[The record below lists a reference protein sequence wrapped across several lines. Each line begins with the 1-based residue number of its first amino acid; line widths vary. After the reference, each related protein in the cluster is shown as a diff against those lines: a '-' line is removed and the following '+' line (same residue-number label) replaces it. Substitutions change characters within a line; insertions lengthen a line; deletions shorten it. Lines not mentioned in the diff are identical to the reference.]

1 MSLTGNVVNA
11 RLTNYRR
18 GFPIEIPIEISI
30 DHWYRIYYCMYLS
43 NLMNSARPTWSRCCS
58 THTRHACTYTRHRRD
73 YTRVYN
79 IYIYTYMSRPRA
91 IPCLFPQFSRVIILL
106 SRGEPWVGVNHRVGV
121 SWHTTHWYDDP
132 IERAISH
139 VCRAIVRL
147 QFRSGSILYQQCLLW
162 NPRRERESF

>member
-1 MSLTGNVVNA
+1 M
-11 RLTNYRR
+11 TNYRR
-18 GFPIEIPIEISI
+18 GPDRNTDRNIDRSLIP
-30 DHWYRIYYCMYLS
+30 
-43 NLMNSARPTWSRCCS
+43 NLLLHVFVQPNEQRATDLI
-58 THTRHACTYTRHRRD
+58 TLLFHTRHACTYTHHRRD

-79 IYIYTYMSRPRA
+79 IYTYTSRPHA

-147 QFRSGSILYQQCLLW
+147 QFRSESIVYQQYLLW

>member
-1 MSLTGNVVNA
+1 
-11 RLTNYRR
+11 
-18 GFPIEIPIEISI
+18 
-30 DHWYRIYYCMYLS
+30 MYLS
-43 NLMNSARPTWSRCCS
+43 SLMNSARPTWSRCCS
-58 THTRHACTYTRHRRD
+58 THTRHACTYTHHRRD

-79 IYIYTYMSRPRA
+79 IYTYTSRPHA

-147 QFRSGSILYQQCLLW
+147 QFRSESIVYQQYLLW
-162 NPRRERESF
+162 NPRRERESFQFEGTEKIYVQFLWY